1 MKYVLTLLA
10 LSFSLIAFA
19 NEGES
24 AASTA
29 NTDGTEACARPAV
42 VDGTGSESSGGAATS
57 NGQPAS
63 VQAQ

>member
-10 LSFSLIAFA
+10 LSFSLVAFA
-19 NEGES
+19 EGES

-42 VDGTGSESSGGAATS
+42 VDGTGSESSGGPATT
-57 NGQPAS
+57 NGQPANAT
-63 VQAQ
+63 AQ

>member
-10 LSFSLIAFA
+10 LSFSLVAFA
-19 NEGES
+19 EGES

-42 VDGTGSESSGGAATS
+42 VDGTGSESSGGAATT